1 MHGPDGLF
9 DDPRDAIVIAITT
22 AISSVITST
31 IPVSWRTGNPRIH
44 AYAARL
50 VTTLPPRR
58 EPGQVAIGDAAIGR
72 SRPRP
77 LDAPGVRFLSL
88 TRPGIVGRFC
98 LRRIDDLVLVA
109 GKHRWH

>member
-44 AYAARL
+44 AHAARL
-50 VTTLPPRR
+50 VTTLPPSQ

-72 SRPRP
+72 SSQGRWIFPATSTKSSIRRRQN
-77 LDAPGVRFLSL
+77 LATIPGRVR
-88 TRPGIVGRFC
+88 
-98 LRRIDDLVLVA
+98 
-109 GKHRWH
+109 H